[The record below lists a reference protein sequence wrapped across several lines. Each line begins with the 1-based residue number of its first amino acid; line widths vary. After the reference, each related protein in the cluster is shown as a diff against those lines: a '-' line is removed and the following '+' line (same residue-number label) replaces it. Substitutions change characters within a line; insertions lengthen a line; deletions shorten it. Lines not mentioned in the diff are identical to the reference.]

1 LKPQINKSN
10 ILMKSMQ
17 GTVKMLNKEH
27 MTKKDKVLLRGLNKD
42 Y

>member
-1 LKPQINKSN
+1 
-10 ILMKSMQ
+10 MKSMQ

-42 Y
+42 YQLKFDNKED